1 MTDRKRD
8 DCSTLYTI
16 CLTVANNEHVETFQA
31 FVKNREKKA
40 SFTKSQTIN
49 KIISEW
55 AEDRH
60 LTLEVG
66 RKNEK
71 YKPTEDRLEELKQLR
86 FLKAKYPEE

>member
-1 MTDRKRD
+1 MNGEQNKPVFITNIGFNTHELDIIETYQKFRGKGETR
-8 DCSTLYTI
+8 
-16 CLTVANNEHVETFQA
+16 NEII
-31 FVKNREKKA
+31 R
-40 SFTKSQTIN
+40 

-86 FLKAKYPEE
+86 FLKAKYPEEK